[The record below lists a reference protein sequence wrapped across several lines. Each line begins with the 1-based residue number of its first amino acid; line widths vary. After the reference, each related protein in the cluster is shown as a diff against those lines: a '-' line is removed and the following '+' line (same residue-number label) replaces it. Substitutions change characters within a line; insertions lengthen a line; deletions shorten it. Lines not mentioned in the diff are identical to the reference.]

1 MVNELYHHGIK
12 GQKWGR
18 RRFQNSD
25 GSLTAEG
32 KKRYAKQDLSPE
44 EKKKFVQENATENA
58 YRKAVIN
65 SSKTK
70 FAKDIVDETQ
80 KVVRNA
86 KQMSDESIKNGTK
99 KVKLDLSKM
108 SDKEMREK
116 INRELL
122 ERQYNSLFAP
132 EISTVSKGQKV
143 LNDTLSV
150 AGGILSAGSSAL
162 SIALAIKQL
171 KGQ

>member
-1 MVNELYHHGIK
+1 MANEIYHHGIV
-12 GQKWGR
+12 GMKWGH

-25 GSLTAEG
+25 GTLTADG
-32 KKRYAKQDLSPE
+32 KKRYAKQDLSPD

-65 SSKTK
+65 RSKTK

-80 KVVRNA
+80 KVIRNA
-86 KQMSDESIKNGTK
+86 KQMSDESLKNGTK
-99 KVKLDLSKM
+99 KVNLDLSKM
-108 SDKEMREK
+108 SDKEMRDK

-132 EISTVSKGQKV
+132 EVSTVSKGQKV

-150 AGGILSAGSSAL
+150 AGGVLAASSSAL
-162 SIALAIKQL
+162 AIALAIKQL
-171 KGQ
+171 KG